1 MVEIISGTASLKGK
15 LPEETLIEVKHLSET
30 GPWRKIAMIS
40 NCQKPKVLPRAS
52 NAQKLPNHIGLG
64 KVQ

>member
-1 MVEIISGTASLKGK
+1 MLELISGTASLKGK
-15 LPEETLIEVKHLSET
+15 LPEETLIEVKHLSEK

-40 NCQKPKVLPRAS
+40 NCQKPKVSAR
-52 NAQKLPNHIGLG
+52 NAQKLPNHTGLG